1 MGDGWFAAT
10 EKSDYIQAIGLNSAK
25 FQQEWAK
32 RELVLLGSSSSESM
46 IRPMMIVHAQD
57 RAMALRVRGPAT
69 GSEAQ

>member
-32 RELVLLGSSSSESM
+32 RELVLLGSSPSESM
-46 IRPMMIVHAQD
+46 IRRMMISEAWD
-57 RAMALRVRGPAT
+57 RAMALRVRSPAT
-69 GSEAQ
+69 GSEA